1 MHINA
6 IKVSYYYRTLRDTLI
21 ILAVIAL
28 SVIAL
33 SVIALSVIALFIFAL
48 FTLFTLFTHR
58 PLHPSSDAGFLT
70 QINRRKP
77 LRGTLTSLA
86 AGLLKVIDQVL
97 SF

>member
-33 SVIALSVIALFIFAL
+33 SVIALFIFA
-48 FTLFTLFTHR
+48 LFTLFTHR
-58 PLHPSSDAGFLT
+58 PLHPSSDAAFLT

>member
-1 MHINA
+1 VHINA

-33 SVIALSVIALFIFAL
+33 SVIALFIFA
-48 FTLFTLFTHR
+48 LFTLFTHR

>member
-33 SVIALSVIALFIFAL
+33 SVIALFIFA
-48 FTLFTLFTHR
+48 LFTLFTHR

>member
-6 IKVSYYYRTLRDTLI
+6 IKVSYYYRTLQDALI

-28 SVIAL
+28 FAIALFVIALFVIALFVIAL
-33 SVIALSVIALFIFAL
+33 SVIAPSR
-48 FTLFTLFTHR
+48 HR